1 MSNAFTST
9 FTSAFNSDFT
19 STFISGFLTSLAL
32 IVPIGAQNAFV
43 LKLGLMRQHVLV
55 IALLCG
61 LMDAALILLG
71 VTVASGFAGATFG
84 QYGWAL
90 LGVKYIGMSFL
101 VAYGFRAFLT
111 AYQHAQPMAGAPLNQ
126 RISLK
131 TAVAIALGF
140 TLLNPHVYLDTVLLI
155 GGISV
160 QYKPNQYDYAVG
172 ALTASFVWF
181 LALGFGARLLTPLF
195 AKAQTWVVLEVVIG
209 LLMWSIAYH
218 IWVLPLAG

>member
-1 MSNAFTST
+1 MPNIS
-9 FTSAFNSDFT
+9 TSAF
-19 STFISGFLTSLAL
+19 IAGFLTSLAL

-61 LMDAALILLG
+61 FMDAALILLG
-71 VTVASGFAGATFG
+71 VAFAGATFG

-90 LGVKYIGMSFL
+90 LGVKYVGVAFL
-101 VAYGFRAFLT
+101 VVYGFRAFLT
-111 AYQHAQPMAGAPLNQ
+111 AYRHALPMAETPLNQ
-126 RISLK
+126 TISLNA
-131 TAVAIALGF
+131 AVATALGF

-172 ALTASFVWF
+172 ALLASFTWF
-181 LALGFGARLLTPLF
+181 LTLGFGARLLRPLF
-195 AKAQTWVVLEVVIG
+195 AKARTWVVLEVVIG

-218 IWVLPLAG
+218 IWFLPIAT

>member
-1 MSNAFTST
+1 MSNAVL
-9 FTSAFNSDFT
+9 
-19 STFISGFLTSLAL
+19 SGFLTRLAL
-32 IVPIGAQNAFV
+32 ILPIGAQHAFV

-61 LMDAALILLG
+61 FMDAALILLG
-71 VTVASGFAGATFG
+71 VTFAGATFG

-90 LGVKYIGMSFL
+90 LGVKVVGVAFL
-101 VAYGFRAFLT
+101 VVYGFQAFLT
-111 AYQHAQPMAGAPLNQ
+111 AYRHAQPMAETPLKQ
-126 RISLK
+126 TISLK
-131 TAVAIALGF
+131 TAVATALGI
-140 TLLNPHVYLDTVLLI
+140 TLLNPHVYLDTMLLI

-181 LALGFGARLLTPLF
+181 LGLGFGARLLTPMF
-195 AKAQTWVVLEVVIG
+195 AKARTWVVLEVVIG

-218 IWVLPLAG
+218 IWFLPLAV

>member
-1 MSNAFTST
+1 MSNA
-9 FTSAFNSDFT
+9 
-19 STFISGFLTSLAL
+19 FISGFLTSLAL

-61 LMDAALILLG
+61 FMDAALILVG
-71 VTVASGFAGATFG
+71 VTFAGATFG

-90 LGVKYIGMSFL
+90 LGVKYVGVAFL
-101 VAYGFRAFLT
+101 VVYGFRAFMT
-111 AYQHAQPMAGAPLNQ
+111 AYKHAQPMAETPLNQ
-126 RISLK
+126 TISLK
-131 TAVAIALGF
+131 AAVATALGF

-172 ALTASFVWF
+172 ALLASFTWF
-181 LALGFGARLLTPLF
+181 LTLGFGARLLRPLF
-195 AKAQTWVVLEVVIG
+195 AKARTWVVLEVVIG

-218 IWVLPLAG
+218 IWFLPIASS

>member
-1 MSNAFTST
+1 MSNAFL
-9 FTSAFNSDFT
+9 
-19 STFISGFLTSLAL
+19 SGFLTSLAL

-61 LMDAALILLG
+61 FMDAALILLG
-71 VTVASGFAGATFG
+71 VTIATGFAGATFG
-84 QYGWAL
+84 QYSWAL
-90 LGVKYIGMSFL
+90 VGVKYVGVAFL
-101 VAYGFRAFLT
+101 VVYGFRAFMT
-111 AYQHAQPMAGAPLNQ
+111 AYKHAQPMAETPLNQ
-126 RISLK
+126 TISLK
-131 TAVAIALGF
+131 AAVATALGF

-172 ALTASFVWF
+172 ALIASFTWF
-181 LALGFGARLLTPLF
+181 LTLGFGARLLRPLF
-195 AKAQTWVVLEVVIG
+195 AKARTWMVLEVVIG

-218 IWVLPLAG
+218 IWFLPVSV

>member
-1 MSNAFTST
+1 MT
-9 FTSAFNSDFT
+9 FTTSSAFL
-19 STFISGFLTSLAL
+19 SGFLTSLAL

-61 LMDAALILLG
+61 FMDAALILLG
-71 VTVASGFAGATFG
+71 VTFAGATFG
-84 QYGWAL
+84 QYRWAL
-90 LGVKYIGMSFL
+90 LGVKYMGVAFL
-101 VAYGFRAFLT
+101 VVYGFRAFLT
-111 AYQHAQPMAGAPLNQ
+111 AYRHAQPMAETPLNQ
-126 RISLK
+126 TISIK
-131 TAVAIALGF
+131 AAVATALGF

-172 ALTASFVWF
+172 ALIASFVWF

-195 AKAQTWVVLEVVIG
+195 AKARTWVVLEVVIG

-218 IWVLPLAG
+218 IWFLPLAL

>member
-1 MSNAFTST
+1 MPNASN
-9 FTSAFNSDFT
+9 SAFV
-19 STFISGFLTSLAL
+19 SGFLTSLAL

-61 LMDAALILLG
+61 FMDAALILLG
-71 VTVASGFAGATFG
+71 VTFAGATLG

-90 LGVKYIGMSFL
+90 LGVKYVGVAFL
-101 VAYGFRAFLT
+101 VVYGFRAFLT
-111 AYQHAQPMAGAPLNQ
+111 AYRHAQPMAEAPLNQ
-126 RISLK
+126 TISIK
-131 TAVAIALGF
+131 TAVATALGF

-160 QYKPNQYDYAVG
+160 QYKPNQYDYATG
-172 ALTASFVWF
+172 ALIASFTWF
-181 LALGFGARLLTPLF
+181 LTLGFGARLLRPLF
-195 AKAQTWVVLEVVIG
+195 AKARTWVVLEVVIG

-218 IWVLPLAG
+218 IWFLPLAM

>member
-1 MSNAFTST
+1 MPNIS
-9 FTSAFNSDFT
+9 TSAF
-19 STFISGFLTSLAL
+19 IAGFLTSLAL

-61 LMDAALILLG
+61 FMDAALILLG
-71 VTVASGFAGATFG
+71 ATVASGFAGATFG

-90 LGVKYIGMSFL
+90 LGVKVVGVAFL
-101 VAYGFRAFLT
+101 VVYGFRAFLT
-111 AYQHAQPMAGAPLNQ
+111 AYRHAQPMAETPLDQ
-126 RISLK
+126 TISLK
-131 TAVAIALGF
+131 AAVATALGF

-172 ALTASFVWF
+172 ALIASFAWF
-181 LALGFGARLLTPLF
+181 LTLGFGARLLTPLF
-195 AKAQTWVVLEVVIG
+195 AKARTWVVLEVLIG

-218 IWVLPLAG
+218 IWFLPIVH